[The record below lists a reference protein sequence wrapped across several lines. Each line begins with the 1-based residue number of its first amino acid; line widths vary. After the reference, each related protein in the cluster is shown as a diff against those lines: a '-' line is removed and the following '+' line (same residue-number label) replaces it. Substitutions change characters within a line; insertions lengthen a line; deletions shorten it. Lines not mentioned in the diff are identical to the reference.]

1 MIKVVKLP
9 ARYRRR
15 KATLGLTSAATHA
28 VLYLTKEEVQRLLLD
43 AIPRSAI
50 RDALLFDLMYH
61 YGLRREEATLI
72 RREHVGDRIWITR
85 VKRGES
91 REYPIFAR
99 TRQLLRSHLSAV
111 TDLSNPYL
119 FPSPQTSGASVSMS
133 LIYQGFRRYA
143 EVAGLP
149 VNRQHPHV
157 LRHSIAVH
165 LMNAG
170 WDLADVQKWLGHA
183 SIASTLVY
191 AKVSNARLDEKFRAL
206 RSTEVAAL

>member
-1 MIKVVKLP
+1 VTDPLPSLSFDFTKMNKVVKLP

-15 KATLGLTSAATHA
+15 KVTLGLTGAATHA
-28 VLYLTKEEVQRLLLD
+28 VLYLTKEEVQRLLLN
-43 AIPRSAI
+43 AIPRAAT

-91 REYPIFAR
+91 CEYPIFAR
-99 TRQLLRSHLSAV
+99 TRRLLRSHLS
-111 TDLSNPYL
+111 T
-119 FPSPQTSGASVSMS
+119 S
-133 LIYQGFRRYA
+133 LIYQEFRRYA
-143 EVAGLP
+143 DAAGLP
-149 VNRQHPHV
+149 LNRQHPHV

-191 AKVSNARLDEKFRAL
+191 AKVSNARLDKKFRAL